1 MSKTFVNQ
9 NYNFFKMDVAVNV
22 NLPSR
27 LADPSELLSDAYQR
41 ELEQQ
46 IEVYVR
52 RHGESDYHRWIM
64 LEEPRWESSVLQRL
78 LSLSDTQEVIDEVM
92 NSELSKSEES
102 GTPEDRNIID
112 LIRRQKQ
119 ILKEARKIWQRS
131 YDSLRVQD
139 IKAKLSS
146 LIKRSESVR
155 KDLEK
160 DSASV
165 SKSEKSDALRKYC
178 ALLQQLID
186 QRLDEAVRSSRR
198 SLSSKE
204 RQDIAKS
211 LESSKESLR
220 KILQQQHRSPSNVDS
235 SNSPPSSVQI
245 DSSSVSESD
254 SEEIKE
260 SKKPEQKDKSQQ
272 QQQQPSQQSQDTV
285 SSNQPSKVSSSSSLS
300 KSVSD
305 LLQKQKD
312 VVQDIS
318 RSKESEGLK
327 SVDEKKIREAL
338 LLAKEVTEKI
348 RQENSG
354 PSPQNIE
361 RERQRLMKSVIQQ
374 QQIMK
379 CLEQRVKKPQTASGK
394 SEDQIKEIQRIM
406 QEIKQENNRLSKI
419 AATSSQQKRE
429 REEAT
434 IRHSQS
440 EQDTLGR
447 LRQVQMSQIIT
458 AQRLAVDEQG
468 SKTDQSKQIQ
478 QIREVMNTLGQTEI
492 QIMSIVSQKS
502 VAEHP
507 VDVVRKLVE
516 VSHMQHSLLG
526 LVAECAR
533 DESVRSVSRS
543 EAKDSE
549 IETLKQ
555 RAESKQVD
563 CLQMLRSIM
572 TSRSLKRTVSS
583 LSGSERQS
591 LKRLHGEVE
600 DIRSKQ
606 IEIEKNVRKVDQD
619 KEKSDK
625 KPDSATIKDLVSKSK
640 AVQDKVQKIESDIRS
655 LKLHQKVADTTIE
668 PQQRIEV
675 QKNIVEK
682 IKKMIPDSS
691 MSSQEKESAKVTV
704 TSQLSKLE
712 EVKRKL
718 QELKREESQEK
729 VASPN
734 QSSRQI
740 QSPVTSPPSSRKQ
753 NLEPSARG
761 ELRAETG
768 REVCISMKAEYGL
781 EGEQKKLFDVQVSK
795 QCLP

>member
-112 LIRRQKQ
+112 LIRKQKQ

-220 KILQQQHRSPSNVDS
+220 KILQQQHRSPSKVDA

-260 SKKPEQKDKSQQ
+260 SKKPEQKDKS

-327 SVDEKKIREAL
+327 SVDEKKIKEAL

-429 REEAT
+429 KEEAT

-447 LRQVQMSQIIT
+447 LRQVQMSQIIA
-458 AQRLAVDEQG
+458 AQRLAVEEQG

-533 DESVRSVSRS
+533 DELVRSVSRS

-549 IETLKQ
+549 IETLKK

-606 IEIEKNVRKVDQD
+606 IEIEKSVRKIDQD
-619 KEKSDK
+619 KEKSAM

-691 MSSQEKESAKVTV
+691 MSSQEKESAKVSV
-704 TSQLSKLE
+704 TSQLNKLE

-729 VASPN
+729 AASPN

-740 QSPVTSPPSSRKQ
+740 QSPVTSPPSSRIQ

-781 EGEQKKLFDVQVSK
+781 EGEKKILFDVQVSK
-795 QCLP
+795 CLP

>member
-112 LIRRQKQ
+112 LIRKQKQ

-198 SLSSKE
+198 SLSSEE

-220 KILQQQHRSPSNVDS
+220 KILQQQHRSPSKVDS

-260 SKKPEQKDKSQQ
+260 SKKPEQKDKS

-327 SVDEKKIREAL
+327 SVDEKKIKEAL

>member
-112 LIRRQKQ
+112 LIRKQKQ

-220 KILQQQHRSPSNVDS
+220 KILQQQHRSPSKVDS

-260 SKKPEQKDKSQQ
+260 SKKPEQKNKSQ

-285 SSNQPSKVSSSSSLS
+285 SGNQPSKVSSSSSLS

-327 SVDEKKIREAL
+327 SVDEKKIKEAL

-429 REEAT
+429 KEEAT

-447 LRQVQMSQIIT
+447 LRQVQMSQIIA
-458 AQRLAVDEQG
+458 AQRLAVEEQG

-533 DESVRSVSRS
+533 DELVRSVSRS

-549 IETLKQ
+549 IETLKK

-606 IEIEKNVRKVDQD
+606 IEIEKSVRKIDQD
-619 KEKSDK
+619 KE

-729 VASPN
+729 AASPN

-740 QSPVTSPPSSRKQ
+740 QSPVTSPPSSRIQ

-781 EGEQKKLFDVQVSK
+781 EGEKKKLFDVQVSK
-795 QCLP
+795 CLP

>member
-9 NYNFFKMDVAVNV
+9 NYDFFKMDVAVNV

-112 LIRRQKQ
+112 LIRKQKQ

-220 KILQQQHRSPSNVDS
+220 KILQQQHRSPSKVDS

-260 SKKPEQKDKSQQ
+260 SKKPEQKDKS

-327 SVDEKKIREAL
+327 SVDEKKIKEAL

-429 REEAT
+429 KEEAT

-447 LRQVQMSQIIT
+447 LRQVQMSQIIA
-458 AQRLAVDEQG
+458 AQRLAVEEQG

-533 DESVRSVSRS
+533 DELVRSVSRS

-549 IETLKQ
+549 IETLKK

-606 IEIEKNVRKVDQD
+606 IEIEKSVRKIDQD
-619 KEKSDK
+619 KEKSAM

-729 VASPN
+729 AASPN
-734 QSSRQI
+734 QSPN
-740 QSPVTSPPSSRKQ
+740 QSPVTSPPSSRIQ

-781 EGEQKKLFDVQVSK
+781 EGEKKKLFDVQVSK
-795 QCLP
+795 CLP